1 MTGTNNN
8 DRDKSPHQSRAPR
21 AVKLDRGAYGDD
33 IARPSSDTG
42 ATLSLAPDFT
52 PDSEEYFDR
61 ANAPDETHY
70 KPLRKRGWSLASLF
84 WSALSGIFMLAVGLW
99 LDRLIRDL
107 FARWDYLGWAGLA
120 LVAIAI
126 LALLFF
132 IAREMLAL
140 RRLSRLDHIR
150 AEVEDCY
157 KQGDRRQA
165 TKIAHELLSL
175 YQQQPSLFRARQTL
189 KQDLPHLFDRE
200 DILAQTEQLLMPP
213 IDRLATH
220 RVHQAAKRV
229 AVVTALSPRALFDI
243 VVVLVETVRMIRF
256 IAESYGNRPGFVAM
270 LRLSGHIASHL
281 AVTGGMA
288 AGESLLQQI
297 IGQGLA
303 ARLSAKLGEGLLN
316 GILTARI
323 GLTTIAL
330 CRPMPF
336 VTEAQPQLG
345 AVIKTLRAT
354 SEELEGNQEDKTNP
368 DPSRPKNR

>member
-1 MTGTNNN
+1 MTKDTSSESDQNSA
-8 DRDKSPHQSRAPR
+8 RRRAPR

-42 ATLSLAPDFT
+42 ATLSLSADFT
-52 PDSEEYFDR
+52 PDSEDYFDKV
-61 ANAPDETHY
+61 NNQSEQQY
-70 KPLRKRGWSLASLF
+70 KPVRKRSWSLSAFF
-84 WSALSGIFMLAVGLW
+84 WSALSGIVMLAVGLW
-99 LDRLIRDL
+99 LDGLIRDL
-107 FARWDYLGWAGLA
+107 FARWDYLGWVGLA

-126 LALLFF
+126 LSLLFF
-132 IAREMLAL
+132 VARELLAL
-140 RRLSRLDHIR
+140 RRLSKLDHMR
-150 AEVEDCY
+150 AEVASVYEE
-157 KQGDRRQA
+157 GDRKDA
-165 TKIAHELLSL
+165 MKIANELLHL
-175 YQQQPSLFRARQTL
+175 YQEQPSLFRARQTL
-189 KQDLPHLFDRE
+189 KQDLPHMFDRE
-200 DILAQTEQLLMPP
+200 DILAQTEQILMPP
-213 IDRLATH
+213 IDRLVTH

-297 IGQGLA
+297 VGHGLA

-336 VTEAQPQLG
+336 ITEAQPQLG

-354 SEELEGNQEDKTNP
+354 SEEMEAKDEQADEKSNGSK
-368 DPSRPKNR
+368 R

>member
-1 MTGTNNN
+1 MTKDNNAGS
-8 DRDKSPHQSRAPR
+8 DQPSPRKRAPR
-21 AVKLDRGAYGDD
+21 AVKLDRGAYGED
-33 IARPSSDTG
+33 IARPSPDTA
-42 ATLSLAPDFT
+42 ATLSMTSDFT
-52 PDSEEYFDR
+52 PDSEDYFDKV
-61 ANAPDETHY
+61 NETSETRY
-70 KPLRKRGWSLASLF
+70 KPVRKRGWSLSAFF
-84 WSALSGIFMLAVGLW
+84 WSAFSGIVTLAIGLW

-126 LALLFF
+126 LSLLFF
-132 IAREMLAL
+132 VARELLAL
-140 RRLSRLDHIR
+140 RRLSHLDHLR
-150 AEVEDCY
+150 AKVEDIY
-157 KQGDRRQA
+157 QEGDRKDAQQ
-165 TKIAHELLSL
+165 IANNLLDL
-175 YQQQPSLFRARQTL
+175 YKEQPSLFRARQTL

-200 DILAQTEQLLMPP
+200 DILAQTEQILMPP
-213 IDRLATH
+213 IDRLVTH

-243 VVVLVETVRMIRF
+243 VVVLVETIRMVRF

-270 LRLSGHIASHL
+270 LRLTGHIASHL

-297 IGQGLA
+297 VGHGLA

-336 VTEAQPQLG
+336 ITEPQPQLG

-354 SEELEGNQEDKTNP
+354 SEEMEKEEEEELSG
-368 DPSRPKNR
+368 KNKGTKR